1 MIAQHMMA
9 FFWGVCLLTLG
20 WMTYGEA
27 SIPEN
32 LDKSIDELKVY
43 YIKDDRELH
52 NAHPVFLRF
61 LKDIK
66 VNLEEPEQN
75 LLMSIIMDT
84 YSRIFTRMEKDSQDE
99 ATKERLAHVQE
110 HLKKLQE
117 NYFPGKSAELKT
129 YAETLW
135 AIKEDDP
142 VVQRKALFELKRI
155 YREATQ
161 LRNLKNKERRRRQVK
176 ITKSK
181 SLNRS

>member
-129 YAETLW
+129 YAGTLW

-161 LRNLKNKERRRRQVK
+161 LRNLKNKERRRRQAK

>member
-9 FFWGVCLLTLG
+9 FFWGVCLLTSG

-27 SIPEN
+27 TVPEN

-43 YIKDDRELH
+43 YIIDDRELH
-52 NAHPVFLRF
+52 NAHPIFLRV

-66 VNLEEPEQN
+66 EPEQN

-84 YSRIFTRMEKDSQDE
+84 YSRIFIRMEKDSQDE
-99 ATKERLAHVQE
+99 ATKERLEHVQE

-117 NYFPGKSAELKT
+117 NYFPGKSAELKKF
-129 YAETLW
+129 AETLW

-142 VVQRKALFELKRI
+142 VVQRKALFELKRV

-161 LRNLKNKERRRRQVK
+161 LRNLKNKERRRRQAK

-181 SLNRS
+181 RS